1 MATRQGKDM
10 GPYNIDTQRRRHQLL
25 TRMSKNP
32 DISDEFREVYRDLAD
47 QIAWTPSDYEARV
60 VAVYTNI
67 KDKFS

>member
-1 MATRQGKDM
+1 
-10 GPYNIDTQRRRHQLL
+10 
-25 TRMSKNP
+25 MSKNP
-32 DISDEFREVYRDLAD
+32 DISDEFREVYRNLAD